1 MNLGGQYMGINY
13 SVLPVFLG
21 FEILFYLRHTT
32 QPTFIREYVG
42 FRGSHGCRPPG
53 CFLFP
58 GATLLLRVL
67 AKIITDT
74 CHEQP
79 HNLQLPRKGTGVKC
93 YNPHFMKEK
102 TEAHW
107 SLLTCEKSLQQLHW
121 STTQT
126 PCFCFLHSQQLI
138 CNLLQRT
145 NLGYRSH
152 LTWTSN
158 SGEFTFL
165 QNDS

>member
-13 SVLPVFLG
+13 SVLSVFPG
-21 FEILFYLRHTT
+21 FEILFNLRHTI
-32 QPTFIREYVG
+32 QPTFIREHVG
-42 FRGSHGCRPPG
+42 FWRSHGCRSPG
-53 CFLFP
+53 CFLFLRT
-58 GATLLLRVL
+58 TLFLGVL
-67 AKIITDT
+67 AKIIADT
-74 CHEQP
+74 CHDQP
-79 HNLQLPRKGTGVKC
+79 HNLQLLRKGTGVKY
-93 YNPHFMKEK
+93 YNLHFMKEK
-102 TEAHW
+102 TEAHS
-107 SLLTCEKSLQQLHW
+107 SLLTCEKSLQQPHW
-121 STTQT
+121 YSTQT